1 MKEAFISI
9 ITVIGIVIGGL
20 AAVHT
25 FSEFSGNYAYAG
37 EFDGS
42 QNEQNTGDNQTDSS
56 NNNGDNGIQGIK
68 GDSNSNSQKNND
80 KDKSAPTVLS
90 VKPNYGTVGIP
101 LDTTIEATFS
111 EPVRAS
117 SVTISTF
124 KLENSADNTPVLSD
138 VSLSVDGT
146 IATLT
151 PTAPLSPSTSYKA
164 TVTTGLKD
172 LAGNKIASDETWTF
186 TTGEGAPT
194 SSNNPNPE
202 ATSSLDNGQIS
213 KQTSDIVMQSMQ
225 DDQLVERIFPLIVN
239 KLDGA
244 TILKKVDGQ
253 QLLEK
258 VLPYLDIKLV
268 GREQLGSKKI
278 VDVSGILSKYADSIA
293 NCNDDEIVSGGGFFT
308 TGDVSASNHFSA
320 NGWHVTAHAA
330 TDFTVEGNVQCIK
343 IEVGTKLPA
352 LPAPPG
358 GSPPFMRGSEPTP
371 PGLILPP

>member
-1 MKEAFISI
+1 VKKQQDMKEAFISI

-90 VKPNYGTVGIP
+90 VTPNYGTVGIP

-268 GREQLGSKKI
+268 GREQLGTTSI
-278 VDVSGILSKYADSIA
+278 VKVSGLATNFKPAQSHAE
-293 NCNDDEIVSGGGFFT
+293 CNGDEIASGGGFDT
-308 TGDVSASNHFSA
+308 TGFISKSARSA
-320 NGWHVTAHAA
+320 NGWYAMAGSEHN
-330 TDFTVEGNVQCIK
+330 DFQLQDNVQCIK
-343 IEVGTKLPA
+343 IEVGIKPT
-352 LPAPPG
+352 
-358 GSPPFMRGSEPTP
+358 GSSP
-371 PGLILPP
+371 LLPP

>member
-1 MKEAFISI
+1 MKKIFIPI
-9 ITVIGIVIGGL
+9 LTVIGIFVGGF

-37 EFDGS
+37 ESQDS
-42 QNEQNTGDNQTDSS
+42 QNDQSTGDNQTDNS
-56 NNNGDNGIQGIK
+56 NNSGDNSIQGIS
-68 GDSNSNSQKNND
+68 GDSSSNSHKKI
-80 KDKSAPTVLS
+80 KDKTAPTVIS

-101 LDTTIEATFS
+101 LDTTIETTFS

-124 KLENSADNTPVLSD
+124 KLENGADNTPVLSD
-138 VSLSVDGT
+138 VSLSDDGT

-172 LAGNKIASDETWTF
+172 LAGNAIASDETWTF
-186 TTGEGAPT
+186 ITGEGAPT
-194 SSNNPNPE
+194 STTSDNPD
-202 ATSSLDNGQIS
+202 AADTSLSDNGVIPK
-213 KQTSDIVMQSMQ
+213 KQSDIVMQSIQ
-225 DDQLVERIFPLIVN
+225 DDALVERIFPLIVN

-268 GREQLGSKKI
+268 GREQLGTTQVVKL
-278 VDVSGILSKYADSIA
+278 SGLATNYAQTKAD
-293 NCNDDEIVSGGGFFT
+293 CNGDEIASGGGFDT
-308 TGDVSASNHFSA
+308 TGKILQSSRSA
-320 NGWHVTAHAA
+320 NGWYVRAFSDE
-330 TDFTVEGNVQCIK
+330 DFKLQDNVQCIK
-343 IEVGTKLPA
+343 IEVGIKPT
-352 LPAPPG
+352 
-358 GSPPFMRGSEPTP
+358 GSSP
-371 PGLILPP
+371 LLPP